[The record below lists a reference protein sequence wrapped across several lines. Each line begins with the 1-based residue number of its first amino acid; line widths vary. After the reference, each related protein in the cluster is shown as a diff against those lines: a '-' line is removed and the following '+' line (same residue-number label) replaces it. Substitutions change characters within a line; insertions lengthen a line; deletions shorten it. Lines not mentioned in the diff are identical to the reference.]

1 MEYKAK
7 KGQVSY
13 GEPIGILMLDTFT
26 PFIPGGVGNAS
37 TYDFPVRY
45 ETVEG
50 LTVKRIFSK
59 DKSAYNTL
67 YTAAKNLQ
75 SQGVRAITGDCGFMA
90 IFQNKLKEQLD
101 VPIFLSSMLQVP
113 FITNLISEN
122 AKIGVLSANGA
133 SLNDKNL
140 LKEVGINNEDKIFIK
155 GLEDK
160 ENFNKAIIEEV
171 GILESEKVEKEV
183 VNTAV
188 NLVNDNPEI
197 EVILQEC
204 SVLPPYSHAVQE
216 ATKLPVFDYITM
228 INYVYSAVVQKD
240 YQGIY

>member
-26 PFIPGGVGNAS
+26 PFIPGDVGNAS

-140 LKEVGINNEDKIFIK
+140 LKEVGINNEDKIIIK